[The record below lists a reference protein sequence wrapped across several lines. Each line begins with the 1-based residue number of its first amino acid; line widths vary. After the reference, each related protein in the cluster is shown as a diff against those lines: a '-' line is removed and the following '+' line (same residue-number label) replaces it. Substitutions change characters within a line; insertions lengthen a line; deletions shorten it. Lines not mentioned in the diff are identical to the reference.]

1 MTRVAAPLLLLL
13 LLGLAAAAPVRVALP
28 DGRRMAL
35 HCTGTGS
42 PTVVLEAGFLAW
54 SFAWAPVQPALA
66 KRYRVCSYDRAGLGG
81 SDPGP
86 LPRDGAAIAAD
97 LDALLKA
104 ASVPPPYLLVG
115 HSAGGLYVRLLAE
128 RRPGQIA
135 GMVLVDPSVEWQ
147 FRAGDPA
154 IAAKAAGY
162 GRCATAAAARAL
174 PSSDPALS
182 GCWTTA
188 KGPFGDM
195 LRSLQARPSYW
206 ATLESEYRSLP
217 ATAAEIAASA
227 PDLGDLPLI
236 VLTAGARI
244 PPDVPNAAAIA
255 AQSIAA
261 HEALARKSTRGVAKV
276 VPGAGHIIM
285 RDNPAAVIAAV
296 DSVAAA
302 AR

>member
-1 MTRVAAPLLLLL
+1 MRRIAAALLLVA
-13 LLGLAAAAPVRVALP
+13 LAAAAPVRVALP

-35 HCTGTGS
+35 NCTGAGS
-42 PTVVLEAGFLAW
+42 PTVILEAGFLAW

-66 KRYRVCSYDRAGLGG
+66 KRYRVCSYDRAGLGA

-115 HSAGGLYVRLLAE
+115 HSAGGLYVRLLAD
-128 RRPGQIA
+128 RRPKDVI

-154 IAAKAAGY
+154 MAAKAAGY
-162 GRCATAAAARAL
+162 ARCAAAARAKAL
-174 PSSDPALS
+174 PSADPALS
-182 GCWTTA
+182 ACWTTA

-195 LRSLQARPSYW
+195 LRGLQARPSYW
-206 ATLESEYRSLP
+206 TTVESEYRSLP
-217 ATAAEIAASA
+217 ATAAEVAADA

-244 PPDVPNAAAIA
+244 PPEAPNAAALA
-255 AQSIAA
+255 AQSAAA
-261 HEALARKSTRGVAKV
+261 HESLARKSTRGAAQV